1 MLIRDATRADA
12 VAISALHNAAFGG
25 GAEARLVAALEADG
39 DTIVSLVTEI
49 EGAIVGHVLYSRMTV
64 EADGKILP
72 AAGLAPVGVFPHY
85 QRLGL
90 GSMLIRDGLA
100 RLSSLGIRIVFVLG
114 DPAYYERFGFSA
126 NLAAPYASPY
136 AGPHFMALNQDTEFA
151 RPQAGRADYAKA
163 FSLLG

>member
-25 GAEARLVAALEADG
+25 GAEAKLVDALEADG

-100 RLSSLGIRIVFVLG
+100 RLAAHGIRIVFVLG
-114 DPAYYERFGFSA
+114 DPAYYQRFGFA
-126 NLAAPYASPY
+126 ADLATPFASSY
-136 AGPHFMALNQDTEFA
+136 SGPHLMALHLDSGIVTP
-151 RPQAGRADYAKA
+151 RSGRADYAKA
-163 FSLLG
+163 FSQFG